1 MEIASKRILVIGAS
15 GVLGA
20 AITSQLVAKGAT
32 VLGTARSNES
42 AGKIPNTVEIRLLL
56 DYENKDSIKTLTDY
70 LNSTT
75 ELDGIVNAAGVVAF
89 GKAVDTPSEVVSSMM
104 QTNALGPMQLISEL
118 QPVLLASAARG
129 AEPFVVNLTG
139 VVAELPM
146 ANMAGYSASKTA
158 IAGYLQALGKEWR
171 REGIRV
177 LSVTPGH
184 TETGLATRAISGEAP
199 QFPAG
204 MTTEH
209 VAQVVI
215 EALEQ
220 GLKELPASAF

>member
-1 MEIASKRILVIGAS
+1 MEFANKRILVVGAS
-15 GVLGA
+15 GALGA
-20 AITSQLVAKGAT
+20 TITSQLIAKGAT
-32 VLGTARSNES
+32 VLGTARSNDS
-42 AGKIPNTVEIRLLL
+42 AGKIPKAVEVRLLL

-89 GKAVDTPSEVVSSMM
+89 GKAVDTPADVISTMM
-104 QTNALGPMQLISEL
+104 QTNAIGPMQLIAEL
-118 QPVLLASAARG
+118 QPVLLASAQRG
-129 AEPFVVNLTG
+129 GEPFVVNLTG

-199 QFPAG
+199 AFPQG
-204 MTTEH
+204 MTSEH
-209 VAQVVI
+209 VASVVLD
-215 EALEQ
+215 ALAND
-220 GLKELPASAF
+220 LKELPASAF